1 MRIWRVSERSPNTGL
16 FSRLVAA
23 IRRRLPRLKR
33 FVVFSGPV
41 TDEFAGAMA
50 DRGARLVEVTR
61 DSAEGAPAFRKEE
74 VVEHMKTWLERG
86 TRGWFAVRDGL
97 DFEGSVLVLEAWGRS
112 LMRPTRGSS
121 ISR

>member
-1 MRIWRVSERSPNTGL
+1 MRIWRVSERSRNTGL

-33 FVVFSGPV
+33 FVVFSGPA
-41 TDEFAGAMA
+41 TDEFAGVMA
-50 DRGARLVEVTR
+50 DRGARLVEVTC
-61 DSAEGAPAFRKEE
+61 DNAEGAPAFRKEI
-74 VVEHMKTWLERG
+74 TAR
-86 TRGWFAVRDGL
+86 AADI

-112 LMRPTRGSS
+112 LMKLTRGSS